1 MQERRKLKLNGKNQT
16 ITCAKCDF
24 KATSKTLL
32 NRHKKLIHE
41 EPSKQE
47 IRKRYCCE
55 ICNYKTTSETTLKL
69 HMSTNHIKIK
79 QNVTKRKS
87 CELCDKKFNKE
98 NTFNQHMQKI
108 HKININMTMPME
120 GQSPKEI

>member
-1 MQERRKLKLNGKNQT
+1 
-16 ITCAKCDF
+16 
-24 KATSKTLL
+24 
-32 NRHKKLIHE
+32 
-41 EPSKQE
+41 
-47 IRKRYCCE
+47 
-55 ICNYKTTSETTLKL
+55 
-69 HMSTNHIKIK
+69 MSTNHIKIK

-108 HKININMTMPME
+108 HKINMIMPME